1 MTCPICGVAIGAD
14 FAYCENCGAALAPSA
29 ASAGSPAEPERSA
42 RTHLLALH
50 AEPDEPLAPA
60 CKTCSGAVSDDGW
73 CTVCGARAS
82 NGREHI
88 TEQPTSAVA
97 AVSDRGKVHPR
108 NEDAF
113 AVAARDGWV
122 ALIVCDGVTTTT
134 DGDVAA
140 FVAAKAARDLL
151 AAGAGP
157 TGGVDERQRYWY
169 LRARAAARAADEAV
183 ESAAAPGDTN
193 PPSCTFVVVIADA
206 DLIVSANVGDSR
218 AYWLPD
224 DGLAEQLSIDDSWAS
239 DQIKAGVPRERAE
252 ADPKAHAITKW
263 LGIDSPPIE
272 ATVSS
277 TTATGPGWLLACS
290 DGLWNYCSDAAALRD
305 LIERQPAEPL
315 ARAEALVEWANQ
327 QGGRDNITVSIA
339 RIGDKF

>member
-1 MTCPICGVAIGAD
+1 MTCPTCGTAVGAD
-14 FAYCENCGAALAPSA
+14 FAYCENCGGALAPTA
-29 ASAGSPAEPERSA
+29 TGSPPPAEQDRSA
-42 RTHLLALH
+42 RTHLITLH
-50 AEPDEPLAPA
+50 AEPDEPPAPV
-60 CKTCSGAVSDDGW
+60 CKICGGAISDDGW

-82 NGREHI
+82 NGREHVA
-88 TEQPTSAVA
+88 ERPTAVVA
-97 AVSDRGKVHPR
+97 AVSDRGKIHRR

-113 AVAARDGWV
+113 AVATRDGWV

-140 FVAAKAARDLL
+140 YLAAQAARDLL
-151 AAGAGP
+151 AAATGP
-157 TGGVDERQRYWY
+157 TGTDDRQQYWR
-169 LRARAAARAADEAV
+169 LQARAAARAADQAA
-183 ESAAAPGDTN
+183 ESAAVPGDTD
-193 PPSCTFVVVIADA
+193 PPSCTFVAVIADG

-224 DGLAEQLSIDDSWAS
+224 DGLAEQLTVDDSWAS

-263 LGIDSPPIE
+263 LGVDSPPIE
-272 ATVSS
+272 ATVTS

-305 LIERQPAEPL
+305 LVERQPAEPL

-327 QGGRDNITVSIA
+327 QGGRDNITVSLA
-339 RIGDKF
+339 RIGDTF